1 MRSSSPSSVIPNG
14 RSRGRNIQTLGND
27 SAPPNAFEDMART
40 PRPTGLRPADFTKLI
55 AEEMEKWGKVIKFAG
70 IKPE

>member
-1 MRSSSPSSVIPNG
+1 
-14 RSRGRNIQTLGND
+14 
-27 SAPPNAFEDMART
+27 MART
-40 PRPTGLRPADFTKLI
+40 PRPTGLRPADITKLI

>member
-1 MRSSSPSSVIPNG
+1 
-14 RSRGRNIQTLGND
+14 
-27 SAPPNAFEDMART
+27 MART

-55 AEEMEKWGKVIKFAG
+55 AEEMEKWGMVIKFAG